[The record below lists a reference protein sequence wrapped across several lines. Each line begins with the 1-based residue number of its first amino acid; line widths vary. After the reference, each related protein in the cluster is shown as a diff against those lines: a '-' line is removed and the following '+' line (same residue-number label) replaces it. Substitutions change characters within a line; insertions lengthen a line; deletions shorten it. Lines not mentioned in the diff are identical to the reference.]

1 MELYFDS
8 IHDQR
13 YCYVYGIE
21 LEFEKAQ
28 HHEFGS
34 AVQWFTLQQL
44 IGGSSHH
51 AASCSVNV
59 L

>member
-1 MELYFDS
+1 MELYFDN

-28 HHEFGS
+28 HHELGS
-34 AVQWFTLQQL
+34 AMQWFTLQQL

-51 AASCSVNV
+51 VASCSVNV

>member
-1 MELYFDS
+1 VELYFDNT
-8 IHDQR
+8 HDQR
-13 YCYVYGIE
+13 YGYVYGIE

-28 HHEFGS
+28 HHEFGW
-34 AVQWFTLQQL
+34 AMQWLNLQPL

-51 AASCSVNV
+51 VASCSVNV